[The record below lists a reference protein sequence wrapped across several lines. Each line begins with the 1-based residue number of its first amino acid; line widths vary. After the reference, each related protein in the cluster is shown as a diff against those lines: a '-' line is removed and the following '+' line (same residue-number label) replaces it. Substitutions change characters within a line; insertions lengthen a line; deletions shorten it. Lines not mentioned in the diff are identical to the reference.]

1 MPDADTW
8 LVEHLTAVL
17 DAASDATNEGD
28 AVGRSLRELQ
38 MALEPDV
45 TALVGD
51 DTVVA
56 ATGPASSVVDRVELL
71 RATTG
76 GPGAELAGLGS
87 CDIAIGPLRHD
98 SGRRIVV
105 ARAQRPFSRQER
117 SLVVLVGRSLGLA
130 LDMLSMLDTERTLR
144 DESERQARER
154 DAMLAGLTKRHQLLD
169 NLGQIERSISQRTPL
184 GEVLSTICEAVHQML
199 GDEVVGLRLL
209 DPDDPAHLIVVAD
222 SGVSPEI
229 FDRIRRT
236 PVGEGAGGR
245 AVAENRLV
253 VLQDY
258 ADNPTGLAAFAEG
271 GVRAAMAAPVHEG
284 GRPVGSLAVASFRPD
299 RVYTAL
305 EQETLLAFA
314 EHVSLALGDAR
325 SLEEMREAQ
334 RAKDTLL
341 AMVSHELKTPLTV
354 IMGVVQTIQRHAERL
369 PDALRDEMLTSA
381 KERGHE
387 LERLIDRL
395 LQGARGEPSGI
406 AQEAYLP
413 ALLSAAIRPYE
424 ATRRILLR
432 PVPPELVEVDA
443 VSAQNALGNLLENA
457 INHSVPGTEVL
468 VDTTL
473 AGDQVSVAVTNSG
486 ALPNGVAVETLFV
499 PFLRGDDARS
509 PGVGLGLFIAARLAD
524 SIGGAIS
531 VSTTADE
538 VTFTLSFPV
547 HGAAVPEPPAKAVRR
562 GAARRSRTPGPR
574 RR

>member
-1 MPDADTW
+1 
-8 LVEHLTAVL
+8 
-17 DAASDATNEGD
+17 
-28 AVGRSLRELQ
+28 
-38 MALEPDV
+38 
-45 TALVGD
+45 
-51 DTVVA
+51 
-56 ATGPASSVVDRVELL
+56 
-71 RATTG
+71 
-76 GPGAELAGLGS
+76 
-87 CDIAIGPLRHD
+87 
-98 SGRRIVV
+98 
-105 ARAQRPFSRQER
+105 
-117 SLVVLVGRSLGLA
+117 
-130 LDMLSMLDTERTLR
+130 
-144 DESERQARER
+144 
-154 DAMLAGLTKRHQLLD
+154 
-169 NLGQIERSISQRTPL
+169 
-184 GEVLSTICEAVHQML
+184 
-199 GDEVVGLRLL
+199 
-209 DPDDPAHLIVVAD
+209 
-222 SGVSPEI
+222 VS
-229 FDRIRRT
+229 
-236 PVGEGAGGR
+236 
-245 AVAENRLV
+245 ENRLV

-258 ADNPTGLAAFAEG
+258 AEDPTGLAAFAEE

-284 GRPVGSLAVASFRPD
+284 GRPVGSLAVASFRHD
-299 RVYTAL
+299 RFYTAL

-395 LQGARGEPSGI
+395 LQGARGEPSGV

-424 ATRRILLR
+424 AGRRIVLR

-457 INHSVPGTEVL
+457 VNHSVPGTDVL
-468 VDTTL
+468 VETAL
-473 AGDQVSVAVTNSG
+473 ADDQVSVSVTSTG
-486 ALPNGVAVETLFV
+486 ALPEGVPVESLFV

-509 PGVGLGLFIAARLAD
+509 PGIGLGLFIAARLAD

-531 VSTTADE
+531 VTTTADT

-547 HGAAVPEPPAKAVRR
+547 HGATATQPPAVESARPR
-562 GAARRSRTPGPR
+562 PARRSRTSPPR
-574 RR
+574 RG